1 MNIKRYLY
9 QPIRIAPL
17 ATFRVVFGLLMCFSI
32 IRFWN
37 NGWIE
42 TLYLTPEFHF
52 HYSGFQWVKPLGIY
66 TYLLFS
72 ICGLSALLIA
82 AGYKYRLAIILFFLS
97 FTYIELMDKT
107 TYLNHYYFVSVVSFL
122 MIFLPA
128 NAYASVDA
136 ALGKNKTFSH
146 VPRWTILSVKVLLSM
161 VYFYAGLAKLNSD
174 WLVHAT
180 PLKIWLSTKSHLPL
194 IGAWMT
200 QEWFHYAMSWM
211 GALYDLSI
219 PLLLF
224 TKRTRFFAFALVVV
238 FHILTWILFPIGM
251 FPFIM
256 IGSTLIFFSAEFHLK
271 IINWIF
277 SLFGKKPPIQ
287 LRSFPNTRGYKRVSV
302 VVGLFIIIQLAVPF
316 RYLFYPGELFW
327 TEQGFR
333 FSWRVMLME
342 KAGAI
347 SFTIIDKNSGKT
359 THVEP
364 SEYLTRFQEKQMSFQ
379 PDFILQFAHFLAEEY
394 KKKGYEEPAVYADCY
409 VALNGRRS
417 QRYIN
422 RKIDLTKVHE
432 EQNVLDWLMPF
443 DDEIKGL

>member
-136 ALGKNKTFSH
+136 ALNKNKTFSH

-174 WLVHAT
+174 WLVHAA

-200 QEWFHYAMSWM
+200 QEWYHYAMSWM

-224 TKRTRFFAFALVVV
+224 TKRTRLFAFAVVVV

-422 RKIDLTKVHE
+422 PKIDLTKVHE

>member
-136 ALGKNKTFSH
+136 ALNKNKTFSH

-174 WLVHAT
+174 WLVHAA

-200 QEWFHYAMSWM
+200 QEWYHYAMSWM

-277 SLFGKKPPIQ
+277 SLFKKKPPIR

-422 RKIDLTKVHE
+422 PKIDLTKVHE

>member
-136 ALGKNKTFSH
+136 ALNKNKTFSH

-174 WLVHAT
+174 WLVHAA

-200 QEWFHYAMSWM
+200 QEWFHYAVSWL

-224 TKRTRFFAFALVVV
+224 TKRTRLFAFALVVV
-238 FHILTWILFPIGM
+238 FHILTWVLFPIGM

-256 IGSTLIFFSAEFHLK
+256 IGSTLIFFSAEFHQK
-271 IINWIF
+271 ILNWIF
-277 SLFGKKPPIQ
+277 SLFGKKPTIR
-287 LRSFPNTRGYKRVSV
+287 LRSFPNSKRYKLISL
-302 VVGLFIIIQLAVPF
+302 VVGLFIIIQLAFPF
-316 RYLFYPGELFW
+316 RYLLYPGELFW

-422 RKIDLTKVHE
+422 PKIDLTKVHE